1 MPAPSAASLMMSF
14 PVIMAT
20 LGTQLLLQFSFL
32 NCLEPDVL
40 QLSMR
45 QEPCINIGRSV
56 GINMDNETTDV
67 AKQAT
72 KTTAPGKLL
81 DRLLNFEPTAAP
93 VISLYLDARADQHG
107 QQNFLPFVRKQLAE
121 RSKSFENQSEE
132 QQSFEKDV
140 VSIIS
145 YLEGEVPPS
154 VEGLAVFA
162 CAAENNWFEVGLF
175 DAPFERNRVFVSD
188 RPHLYPLARLIDQYR
203 RYAVVLADTNRAQ
216 IFVFAAGRTVGQ
228 EEIENVK
235 TKHAK
240 VGGWSQARYQR
251 HEKNYHLQH
260 AKEVV
265 EMLEKIVRDEN
276 IEHII
281 VAGDEATVI
290 PLLRQEMPKLLEEKV
305 IDALSLGID
314 TPEHELLE
322 ESLTAFRRHDSL
334 SDMEKVERLLS
345 EYRGDNLG
353 VAGAVET
360 LAALS
365 NGQVEEM
372 LIAAKPDSIQ
382 FDKQEVDKVLK
393 LYPGDVPLPDELDQR
408 TVADELVRRANVMSS
423 ATVTFIE
430 DSTRLERLG
439 GVGGFLRYRISEEQ
453 AVPYEQSD
461 AVPRAKALT
470 TQS

>member
-1 MPAPSAASLMMSF
+1 ME
-14 PVIMAT
+14 
-20 LGTQLLLQFSFL
+20 
-32 NCLEPDVL
+32 NEP
-40 QLSMR
+40 R
-45 QEPCINIGRSV
+45 
-56 GINMDNETTDV
+56 
-67 AKQAT
+67 
-72 KTTAPGKLL
+72 KTRVPDKLL

-107 QQNFLPFVRKQLAE
+107 QTNFLPFVRKQFTE
-121 RSKSFENQSEE
+121 RSKTYENQSEE
-132 QQSFEKDV
+132 RLSFEEDFV
-140 VSIIS
+140 IIAR
-145 YLEGEVPPS
+145 YLEGEIPS
-154 VEGLAVFA
+154 TVQGLAIFA
-162 CAAENNWFEVGLF
+162 CSAENDWFEVGQF

-216 IFVFAAGRTVGQ
+216 IFVFASGRAVNRQ
-228 EEIENVK
+228 EVENVK

-265 EMLEKIVRDEN
+265 DNLERIVRDEN
-276 IEHII
+276 IEHVIL
-281 VAGDEATVI
+281 AGDEATVI
-290 PLLRQEMPKLLEEKV
+290 PLLREQMPKTLEEKV
-305 IDALSLGID
+305 IEALSLGID

-322 ESLTAFRRHDSL
+322 ESLTAFQRHDSL
-334 SDMEKVERLLS
+334 TDMEKVERLLN

-353 VAGAVET
+353 VAGVPET

-372 LIAAKPDSIQ
+372 LIAAKAESIQ
-382 FDKQEVDKVLK
+382 YDKEEVEKVLT
-393 LYPGDVPLPDELDQR
+393 LYRGEEPLPDELDQR
-408 TVADELVRRANVMSS
+408 SVADELVRRANVLSS
-423 ATVTFIE
+423 ARVTFIE

-439 GVGGFLRYRISEEQ
+439 GVGAFLRYRISEEN

-461 AVPRAKALT
+461 SVPRARALT
-470 TQS
+470 NQG